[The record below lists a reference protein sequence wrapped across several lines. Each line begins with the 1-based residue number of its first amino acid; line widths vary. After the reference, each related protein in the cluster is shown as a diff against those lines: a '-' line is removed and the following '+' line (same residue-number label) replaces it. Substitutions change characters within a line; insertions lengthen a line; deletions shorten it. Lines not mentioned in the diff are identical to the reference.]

1 MLQFNIGTYVSIV
14 KLSALDEHLFV
25 SADQLTDRAHGCCP
39 FVYILRKGK
48 RILFFP

>member
-39 FVYILRKGK
+39 FVYNIEQR
-48 RILFFP
+48 